1 MIGFV
6 ALLVI
11 GLAILWLLG
20 VITTAW
26 RLTHPNRRTYAF
38 MLRRGLPGDP
48 SELPGKSRDFS
59 QWTLTSRGREL
70 PIWDIKGDDPQGP
83 AVILTHGWG
92 NSRYDALLR
101 LEPFLPRASRVIAWD
116 QPGHGDAP
124 GTCDLGVGEAQDLA
138 ALIERVDADRVVLF
152 GWSLG
157 AGVSITAAAS
167 KPERI
172 IAVLAQA
179 PYRLA
184 YTPAQGVLS
193 EAALPWRATL
203 WPAMMLIGLLR
214 KRTLTWAGQ
223 WLGFD
228 RTAYAAKL
236 TAPLLVLHGEQDRV
250 CPLEDGRSIAEAAP
264 DGHLVVLPGAPHNGL
279 WANPETKA
287 ALEREIVA
295 FLDGVLGEP
304 SAT

>member
-1 MIGFV
+1 MTGFI
-6 ALLVI
+6 ALLAI

-48 SELPGKSRDFS
+48 GELPGEPRAFTN
-59 QWTLTSRGREL
+59 WTLTSRGREL
-70 PIWDIKGDDPQGP
+70 PVWDIKGDDPAGP
-83 AVILTHGWG
+83 PVILTHGWG

-101 LEPFLPRASRVIAWD
+101 LAPFLPRVSRVIMWD

-138 ALIERVDADRVVLF
+138 ALIERIDADRVVLF

-157 AGVSITAAAS
+157 AGVSIAAAAS

-172 IAVLAQA
+172 VAVLAQA

-184 YTPAQGVLS
+184 YTPAKGVLS

-203 WPAMMLIGLLR
+203 WPAMMLIGLVRRR
-214 KRTLTWAGQ
+214 KLTWAGQ
-223 WLGFD
+223 WPCFD
-228 RTAYAAKL
+228 RAAYAAKL
-236 TAPLLVLHGEQDRV
+236 NAPLLVIHGEQDRV
-250 CPLEDGRSIAEAAP
+250 CPLEDGRSIAESAP
-264 DGHLVVLPGAPHNGL
+264 DGRLVVLPGAAHNGL

-287 ALEREIVA
+287 ALEREIGA
-295 FLDGVLGEP
+295 FLDEVLSVP
-304 SAT
+304 

>member
-1 MIGFV
+1 MTGFI
-6 ALLVI
+6 ALLAI

-48 SELPGKSRDFS
+48 SELPGEPRAFT

-70 PIWDIKGDDPQGP
+70 PVWDIVGDAADGP
-83 AVILTHGWG
+83 VIILTHGWG

-101 LEPFLPRASRVIAWD
+101 LAPFLPRASRVVAWD

-124 GTCDLGVGEAQDLA
+124 GTCDLGVGETQDLA
-138 ALIERVDADRVVLF
+138 ALIERIDAERIVLF

-157 AGVSITAAAS
+157 AGVSIAAAS
-167 KPERI
+167 KSERV

-184 YTPAQGVLS
+184 YTPAKGVLS
-193 EAALPWRATL
+193 EAAMPWRATL
-203 WPAMMLIGLLR
+203 WPAMMLIGLVRGR
-214 KRTLTWAGQ
+214 KLTWAGQ
-223 WLGFD
+223 WPGFD
-228 RTAYAAKL
+228 RAAYAAKL
-236 TAPLLVLHGEQDRV
+236 AAPLLVIHGEQDRV

-264 DGHLVVLPGAPHNGL
+264 DGRLVVLPGAPHNGL

-287 ALEREIVA
+287 ALEREIGA
-295 FLDGVLGEP
+295 FLDGVLSEP